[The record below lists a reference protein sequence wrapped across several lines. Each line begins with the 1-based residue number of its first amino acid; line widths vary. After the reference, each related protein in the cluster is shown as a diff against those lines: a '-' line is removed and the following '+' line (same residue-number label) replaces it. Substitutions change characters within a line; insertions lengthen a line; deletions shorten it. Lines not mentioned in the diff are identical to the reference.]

1 MFRIEISP
9 DALKEL
15 SGLDEPVK
23 RRIADKIEWLSDNA
37 ERIAHHRLSNLP
49 KPLRGLCK
57 RREGD
62 YRILY
67 WLYPGRQLIRI
78 YGIIHRS
85 TEYDILR

>member
-9 DALKEL
+9 DAFKEL
-15 SGLDEPVK
+15 SGLDAPI
-23 RRIADKIEWLSDNA
+23 RHRIADKIEWLAGNA
-37 ERIAHHRLSNLP
+37 QSLSHHRLANLP
-49 KPLRGLCK
+49 RHLSGLCK

-67 WLYPGRQLIRI
+67 WVYLSQRVVKI